1 METDTHTQI
10 YAETSAGKI
19 RETFGYMMPNSVIRR
34 GTARDTSH
42 NEVGSCVE
50 AVAPL
55 DGKAGPLLGSLGV
68 GDKAEV
74 RLRSHKGPGLHPC
87 TETAVASRI
96 FRSLSVPTVPM
107 TTLV

>member
-1 METDTHTQI
+1 MDTHTQI
-10 YAETSAGKI
+10 YAETLAGKI

-50 AVAPL
+50 AVASL
-55 DGKAGPLLGSLGV
+55 DGKLGPLLGSLGA
-68 GDKAEV
+68 GDEAEA
-74 RLRSHKGPGLHPC
+74 RLRSHTGPGLHPC
-87 TETAVASRI
+87 TETAIASRI